1 MIDSETRAWIE
12 QTVRDEQTDSAFH
25 DDMPN
30 FDVRYKDRRVAVTV
44 SGEMRYLVGDK
55 DIRDSLGLI
64 EAGIDTDKK
73 LYELDDSCRDMNNWF
88 EIIPIIEGE
97 TFGLDD
103 LIYSFTYEVES
114 VVCHLTTELESAVTQ
129 LLTNDEWWKEIAA

>member
-1 MIDSETRAWIE
+1 MIDSKTRAWIE

-25 DDMPN
+25 DDMPS
-30 FDVRYKDRRVAVTV
+30 FHVKHGDREVMVVTT
-44 SGEMRYLVGDK
+44 GEMRYLVGDK
-55 DIRDSLGLI
+55 DVRDSLGLI

-88 EIIPIIEGE
+88 EVYPLINGENTGIEGE
-97 TFGLDD
+97 
-103 LIYSFTYEVES
+103 
-114 VVCHLTTELESAVTQ
+114 VCGSTDELEGAVTQ